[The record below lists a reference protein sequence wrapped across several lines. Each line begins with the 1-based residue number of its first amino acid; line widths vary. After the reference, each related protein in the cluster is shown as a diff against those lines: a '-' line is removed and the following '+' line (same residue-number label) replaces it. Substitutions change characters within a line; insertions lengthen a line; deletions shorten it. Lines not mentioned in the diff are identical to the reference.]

1 MDTLER
7 SRNEKK
13 IVALLHGADD
23 MIEASVA
30 AEWLREGID
39 NQFRAQVVR
48 TGMVMAYA
56 RIFARNAYYRL
67 DRATYRPADAVLGD
81 LHDRLI
87 WWRNK
92 LYAHT
97 DKQSHRTASITP
109 RTATLGRIIQ
119 WSRRDFPMAQLAEAL
134 ALFDV
139 QRKRFEDEA
148 ESLRLTLDRL
158 ASAS

>member
-1 MDTLER
+1 MDTSER
-7 SRNEKK
+7 STKEKK

-39 NQFRAQVVR
+39 NPFRAQVVR

-56 RIFARNAYYRL
+56 RIFAQNADYRL
-67 DRATYRPADAVLGD
+67 DRATYGPADAALGH

-109 RTATLGRIIQ
+109 RTATFGRIIQ
-119 WSRRDFPMAQLAEAL
+119 WFATRLPDGATRR
-134 ALFDV
+134 
-139 QRKRFEDEA
+139 
-148 ESLRLTLDRL
+148 
-158 ASAS
+158 SACVV